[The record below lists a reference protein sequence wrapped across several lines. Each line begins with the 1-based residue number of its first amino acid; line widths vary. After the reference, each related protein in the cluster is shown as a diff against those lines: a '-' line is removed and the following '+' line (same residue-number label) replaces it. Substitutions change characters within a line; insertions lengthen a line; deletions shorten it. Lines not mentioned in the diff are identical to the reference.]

1 PNGEGARPSR
11 RDLHRHLIGGAT
23 DTARAHL
30 EDGREHLD
38 RVLERLDRVL
48 TRLLA
53 EDSERV
59 IGDLLRPGLLAARHH
74 LVDHL
79 LDEPAVVDLVRL
91 DRPGA
96 YPSATWHQ
104 RALTPYWERA
114 FLRSDTPAAS
124 SVPRTTL

>member
-1 PNGEGARPSR
+1 HR
-11 RDLHRHLIGGAT
+11 RK
-23 DTARAHL
+23 
-30 EDGREHLD
+30 HLD

-48 TRLLA
+48 ARLLA
-53 EDSERV
+53 ENPERV
-59 IGDLLRPGLLAARHH
+59 VGDLLGPGLLASGHH

-79 LDEPAVVDLVRL
+79 LDQPAVVDLVRL

-96 YPSATWHQ
+96 YPSATRHQ
-104 RALTPYWERA
+104 RALTPYCERA